1 MSLYLP
7 HQTKRLVWVT
17 LIKMENFKTFFENTI
32 INNIDFDS
40 YGYSNDAYLYD
51 KIKTVYNIFKREY
64 VHENNKHL
72 NEVVIFKEWLQG
84 LPSVLSVPFYNYD
97 ILQNAKNAGIL
108 LDTEKKED
116 NFLSNYWVNLSL
128 AFFTLK
134 NNL

>member
-1 MSLYLP
+1 
-7 HQTKRLVWVT
+7 
-17 LIKMENFKTFFENTI
+17 MENFKTFYENTI

-51 KIKTVYNIFKREY
+51 KINTVYNIFKTEY

-72 NEVVIFKEWLQG
+72 NEVVLFKEWLMG
-84 LPSVLSVPFYNYD
+84 LPYVLSVPFYNYD
-97 ILQNAKNAGIL
+97 ILQNAKNAGIVL
-108 LDTEKKED
+108 HTEKKED
-116 NFLSNYWVNLSL
+116 TFLSNYWVNLSQ